1 MRTGDFLF
9 TSESVTEGHP
19 DKVCDRISDSV
30 LDAIFKDDPMARVGC
45 ETMAGNGFILVT
57 GEITT
62 KTYVDVQQIVRNV
75 LRDVG
80 YTKPEYGFDAQ
91 SVGILTAIN
100 KQSPDIALGVDASG
114 DKEVGAGDQGMMSG
128 YATNETPEL
137 MPMPILLS
145 HKLCQKLA
153 EVRKKGVLKYLRP
166 DGKSQVTIEYVGGKP
181 KRVEAVVIA
190 AQHDPDVA
198 LDKLRED
205 IKREVIQPVCGK
217 LLDANTKYFINNT
230 GRFVIGG
237 PVADS
242 GCTGRKIIVDTYGGI
257 GNHGGG
263 AFSGKDPSK
272 VDKSGAYMAR
282 YAAKNVVAAGL
293 ADKCEIQISYA
304 IGGAKPISV
313 MIDTFGTEKVDK
325 KALYDAVLKHFDF
338 RPAAMIKAL
347 NLRRPIFA
355 KTSAYGHFGRSDPD
369 FTWERTDK
377 AELLKKECAAVKAQ
391 A

>member
-30 LDAIFKDDPMARVGC
+30 LDAIIRDDPMARVGC

-75 LRDVG
+75 LREVG

-100 KQSPDIALGVDASG
+100 KQSADIALGVDASG

-137 MPMPILLS
+137 MPMPILLA
-145 HKLCQKLA
+145 HRLCQKLA
-153 EVRKKGVLKYLRP
+153 EVRKKGVLTYLRP
-166 DGKSQVTIEYVGGKP
+166 DGKSQVTVEYVDGKP

-190 AQHDPDVA
+190 AQHDPDVT
-198 LDKLRED
+198 LEKLRED

-237 PVADS
+237 PVADA

-282 YAAKNVVAAGL
+282 YAAKNIVAAGL
-293 ADKCEIQISYA
+293 AEKCEIQISYA

-325 KALYDAVLKHFDF
+325 KALHDAVLKHFDF
-338 RPAAMIKAL
+338 RPGAMIKTL
-347 NLRRPIFA
+347 NLRRPIYA

-377 AELLKKECAAVKAQ
+377 AELLKKECVAVRAR

>member
-1 MRTGDFLF
+1 MRNGDFLF
-9 TSESVTEGHP
+9 TSEAVTEGHP
-19 DKVCDRISDSV
+19 DKVCDRISDSI
-30 LDAIFKDDPMARVGC
+30 LDAIYKDDPLARVGC

-62 KTYVDVQQIVRNV
+62 RTYVDVQQIVRNV
-75 LRDVG
+75 LREVG

-91 SVGILTAIN
+91 SVGVLTSIN

-137 MPMPILLS
+137 MPLPILLA
-145 HKLCQKLA
+145 HRLCHKLA
-153 EVRKKGVLKYLRP
+153 EVRKKGVLTYLRP
-166 DGKSQVTIEYVGGKP
+166 DGKSQVTIEYANGKP

-190 AQHDPDVA
+190 AQHDPDVS
-198 LDKLRED
+198 LDKLRVD
-205 IKREVIQPVCGK
+205 IKREVIQPVCGA
-217 LLDANTKYFINNT
+217 LADADTKYFINNT
-230 GRFVIGG
+230 GRFVLGG
-237 PVADS
+237 PVADA

-293 ADKCEIQISYA
+293 ADKCEIQLSYA

-313 MIDTFGTEKVDK
+313 MVDTFGTEKVDK
-325 KALYDAVLKHFDF
+325 KALYNAVLKHFDF

-347 NLRRPIFA
+347 NLRRPIYA
-355 KTSAYGHFGRSDPD
+355 KTSAYGHFGRDDPD

-377 AELLKKECAAVKAQ
+377 AELLKRECAAVKAR